1 MHFVDAKG
9 ILTGSGGHYGMNIY
23 RGCTPAAFIVTVEA
37 GVTSLLILLKTL
49 RSSRMHQTF
58 WKRH

>member
-9 ILTGSGGHYGMNIY
+9 ILTGSGGHYGMNII
-23 RGCTPAAFIVTVEA
+23 GDVLTAAFIVTVEA

-49 RSSRMHQTF
+49 KLSRKMAL
-58 WKRH
+58 

>member
-23 RGCTPAAFIVTVEA
+23 RGCTHGCIYCD
-37 GVTSLLILLKTL
+37 SLLILLKTL